1 MSAQSRTTPVPNI
14 ITVSNKAV
22 PEVTESLPPTAPHI
36 QPFHD
41 KDSFVSVNHDYKLVQ
56 WRHLPKDVKHRF
68 YEETVFR
75 HQPAAQYNS
84 ITRTRKYGV
93 DETNLVSKYSSN
105 HLSGIFAL
113 HNLERLKGKQ
123 REHYIQK

>member
-1 MSAQSRTTPVPNI
+1 MSTQSRTTPIPSIPNK
-14 ITVSNKAV
+14 VA
-22 PEVTESLPPTAPHI
+22 PEVTESLLPAAQYV

-41 KDSFVSVNHDYKLVQ
+41 KDLYASVNHEYKLVQ

-84 ITRTRKYGV
+84 ITRTRKFGV
-93 DETNLVSKYSSN
+93 DETNLVSKYNSS

-123 REHYIQK
+123 REHYTQK

>member
-1 MSAQSRTTPVPNI
+1 MSAQYRTTSAPNI
-14 ITVSNKAV
+14 SNKVA
-22 PEVTESLPPTAPHI
+22 PEMTESLLPTAPYI

-41 KDSFVSVNHDYKLVQ
+41 NDLYVSVNHEYKLVQ

-84 ITRTRKYGV
+84 ITRTRKFGV
-93 DETNLVSKYSSN
+93 DKTNLVSKYNSI
-105 HLSGIFAL
+105 SGSFAL
-113 HNLERLKGKQ
+113 HNLERLKGK
-123 REHYIQK
+123 